1 MYNDDD
7 LIRLGAHKFMSAVA
21 EQFDR
26 EEMRVVL
33 EFSGKTDLLPYG
45 HAPIIGEP
53 FDVMDDEYIFKLR
66 RFACV
71 ALAGQEWF
79 SKTAPAL
86 ARAIR
91 LPVNISDCLKLK
103 QDENLFP
110 KLVGNYGSSLIMAG
124 RDFQLHPSIADCCS
138 GLMAHKDTP
147 DSLRAE
153 LQEFRPRPLEGL
165 EVWWETEFEFFD
177 GSHKPIKVLG
187 GFSWSTPE
195 MFASDLESRIRGR
208 QRVRDLGAA
217 EDYLHRWDEQ
227 TAIVRQRASECYPS
241 KFGHG

>member
-7 LIRLGAHKFMSAVA
+7 LIRLGAHKFMSTVA

-33 EFSGKTDLLPYG
+33 EFSGKTDPLPYG

-53 FDVMDDEYIFKLR
+53 FDVMDDEYIFRLR

-147 DSLRAE
+147 DYLRAE

-165 EVWWETEFEFFD
+165 EVWWHTEFVDYE
-177 GSHKPIKVLG
+177 PIKVLG

-195 MFASDLESRIRGR
+195 TIASELQSFIRAR
-208 QRVRDLGAA
+208 QRAHNRGAH
-217 EDYLHRWDEQ
+217 EDTLAKWDEQ
-227 TAIVRQRASECYPS
+227 IAIVSQRARECYPS
-241 KFGHG
+241 KFR